1 MKIKHLR
8 ESIIDQPQPTENPYV
23 WKDGKINPLI
33 RIRII
38 DILREA
44 KVVWRELTIVGSIT
58 GKFWSEQSDIDCTV
72 FCDVNADTLASY
84 RKLARVLNERHFFGP
99 FPINFFFRTDTPAEL
114 MTLADG
120 IYDLIQDKWIKEPK
134 DVDEVEEVLKNP
146 KKLATRIAKRLDAE
160 LDEIAIMVKDL
171 LNDYNNADINL
182 EEKLNYLQLELDD
195 YVKTLDEIHKRR
207 VDEFTKVLEG
217 ESLEKVRRTG
227 SRNFLPYNVIYKL
240 LVKWL
245 YYKWSVIFANVTKDE
260 EVKKSEVKELYQKFV
275 RFWI

>member
-38 DILREA
+38 DILWEA

-134 DVDEVEEVLKNP
+134 DVDVVEEALKNP
-146 KKLATRIAKRLDAE
+146 QRLAEKIANRLNGD
-160 LDEIAIMVKDL
+160 LNEISKMVEDL
-171 LNDYNNADINL
+171 MSDYNKSDIKL
-182 EEKLNYLQLELDD
+182 EEKMGYLQLELDD
-195 YVKTLDEIHKRR
+195 YVKTLGEIHKRR
-207 VDEFTKVLEG
+207 LEEFAKVLEG
-217 ESLEKVRRTG
+217 ESLEKVRLYG
-227 SRNFLPYNVIYKL
+227 SRNFLPWNIIYKL

-245 YYKWSVIFANVTKDE
+245 YYKWSAIFANVIKDDE
-260 EVKKSEVKELYQKFV
+260 LKKSEVKELYQKFV